1 MSIPTDI
8 MCGIIYPN
16 NDVRLAMKHI
26 IDRKAWLDKIIHG
39 YGELGNDN
47 PIGPANICRATTDE
61 LPQREYDPDKAKF
74 HLKKAGMS
82 KLSIQF
88 HAADTGF
95 GGAVDAGQ
103 LMVASA
109 AAAGINVEGHH

>member
-1 MSIPTDI
+1 MPFDF
-8 MCGIIYPN
+8 
-16 NDVRLAMKHI
+16 
-26 IDRKAWLDKIIHG
+26 AW
-39 YGELGNDN
+39 
-47 PIGPANICRATTDE
+47 ATMMRAITDE
-61 LPQREYDPDKAKF
+61 LPQREYDPDKAKL

-95 GGAVDAGQ
+95 GGAVGAGQ

-109 AAAGINVEGHH
+109 AAAGTNVEGHH